1 VSTWSSRA
9 SPYTWTNKDKTLL
22 AHEEGNYEWVEP
34 ADYRVNE
41 VRLLHQVATVGDLSS
56 LTESAGDNLLIRGD
70 ALHALTAL
78 NQLPQY
84 AKEYAGKVK
93 LVYIDPP
100 FNTGQ
105 AFAHYDDALEH
116 SVWLTMFRD
125 RIRQIKPLLS
135 EEGTVWVH
143 LDDVE
148 AHRARLVLD
157 EEFGPE
163 CFVAEVAWR
172 STDSSS
178 NNAKGFA
185 KDHNSILVYGSHP
198 GWRPNQLLDPA
209 KSHHYSNPNID
220 PRGPWYDGRDV
231 QNPKIRTNLMYVVEA
246 PNGNLVSHPKNGWRW
261 SRETLEEKLA
271 TGELFFNESQTAI
284 KRIAYLW
291 EQEGLP
297 PSDLWFNIGATGSSA
312 GAKNHLKALFPGI
325 LTPDLFDT
333 PKPELLMKRI
343 LELATRPGDIVL
355 DCFAGSGTTPAVAH
369 KMGRR
374 WVASEWSAQTVA
386 DFTLPRLQKVIAGE
400 DPGGITS
407 LTTTTIVGDI
417 PDGLSVEDVKT
428 AVRVLGALLE
438 HGTFS
443 TLDLK
448 STVHKF
454 AVLSPKGKGGQAQR
468 PGGGT
473 HDALRLARLA
483 ARRSMVVCSALI

>member
-1 VSTWSSRA
+1 MSFCHSGRLEL
-9 SPYTWTNKDKTLL
+9 TWTNKDKTLL

-56 LTESAGDNLLIRGD
+56 LTGSAGDNLLIRGD

-209 KSHHYSNPNID
+209 KSQHYSNPNND
-220 PRGPWYDGRDV
+220 PRGPWYGAETSRI
-231 QNPKIRTNLMYVVEA
+231 PRFA
-246 PNGNLVSHPKNGWRW
+246 P
-261 SRETLEEKLA
+261 T
-271 TGELFFNESQTAI
+271 
-284 KRIAYLW
+284 
-291 EQEGLP
+291 
-297 PSDLWFNIGATGSSA
+297 
-312 GAKNHLKALFPGI
+312 
-325 LTPDLFDT
+325 
-333 PKPELLMKRI
+333 
-343 LELATRPGDIVL
+343 
-355 DCFAGSGTTPAVAH
+355 
-369 KMGRR
+369 
-374 WVASEWSAQTVA
+374 
-386 DFTLPRLQKVIAGE
+386 
-400 DPGGITS
+400 
-407 LTTTTIVGDI
+407 
-417 PDGLSVEDVKT
+417 
-428 AVRVLGALLE
+428 
-438 HGTFS
+438 
-443 TLDLK
+443 
-448 STVHKF
+448 
-454 AVLSPKGKGGQAQR
+454 
-468 PGGGT
+468 
-473 HDALRLARLA
+473 
-483 ARRSMVVCSALI
+483 